1 MLLRLILENFLSF
14 DKPQEF
20 NMFPNPNQGENYDHI
35 YTRREIPLL
44 KQSAIYGNNAA
55 GKSNLI
61 KGIDVL
67 RRFATDETFLSEM
80 QIERYRYRLKEKSNR
95 PIELLVEFKAGRQ
108 CYIYDI
114 ALSPKGVE
122 REDLYISGL
131 GRKENTL
138 LYHRSFERVEL
149 GKYLPQV
156 QRKRWQHTED
166 IVQRMLA
173 DSHRYASFLSLLQK
187 FPVLVSEHLEQV
199 YHWFMHQLEVIQI
212 HSELPQLIALLH
224 THDDVLEFANTIFSQ
239 LGIGVD
245 SVQVQSTDA
254 EEWLKL
260 HSGHFSQ
267 EALQE
272 LQGDKALSAYASSNR
287 PIFTA
292 LIEHGQKKVQELIF
306 EQISQDGTF
315 TLDVLDQSDGT
326 VRILTLLPAIYAAI
340 KSEKT
345 VFIDEINHCVH
356 PKLIYD
362 LVRFFANSQTKG
374 QLIFSTHETEL
385 MEQDRLLRRDEIWF
399 VEKTLGASSLHSLN
413 EFKKLETISTRR
425 GYQEGR
431 FGGTYRGRIQFHQD
445 A

>member
-20 NMFPNPNQGENYDHI
+20 NMFPNLKQGENYNHI
-35 YTRREIPLL
+35 YTNGEIPLL

-67 RRFATDETFLSEM
+67 RRFATDATFLSEI

-95 PIELLVEFKAGRQ
+95 PIELLVEFEAGGQ
-108 CYIYDI
+108 YYIYDI

-131 GRKENTL
+131 SQTKNTL

-149 GKYLPQV
+149 GKDFLPAE
-156 QRKRWQHTED
+156 RKRWQHTED
-166 IVQRMLA
+166 IVQSMLA
-173 DSHRYASFLSLLQK
+173 DSHRYASFLSLLRK

-199 YHWFMHQLEVIQI
+199 YSWFMHQLDVIQI

-224 THDDVLEFANTIFSQ
+224 THDNVLEFANTIFSQ

-254 EEWLKL
+254 EEWLNL

-272 LQGDKALSAYASSNR
+272 LQGDKTLSAYASSNR

-292 LIEHGQKKVQELIF
+292 LIENGQKKVQELIF

-362 LVRFFANSQTKG
+362 LVRFFAKSQTKG

-399 VEKTLGASSLHSLN
+399 VEKTLGASSLRSLN

-425 GYQEGR
+425 GYQDGR
-431 FGGTYRGRIQFHQD
+431 FGGTYRGRIKFHQD